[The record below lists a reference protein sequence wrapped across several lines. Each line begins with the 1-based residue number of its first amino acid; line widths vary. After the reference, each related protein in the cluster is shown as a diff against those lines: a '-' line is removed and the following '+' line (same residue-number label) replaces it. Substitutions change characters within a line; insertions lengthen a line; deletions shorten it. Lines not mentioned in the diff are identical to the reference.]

1 MYTQLFFTNV
11 YRHDGKDTLEYFIH
25 HKRIF
30 QITYVHL
37 TLFRK
42 LIQYTGCISLYTVYK
57 FKKKKFR
64 PIPGST
70 FVSVLPPNLV

>member
-11 YRHDGKDTLEYFIH
+11 YRHDGTDTLEYFIH

-42 LIQYTGCISLYTVYK
+42 INTVYK